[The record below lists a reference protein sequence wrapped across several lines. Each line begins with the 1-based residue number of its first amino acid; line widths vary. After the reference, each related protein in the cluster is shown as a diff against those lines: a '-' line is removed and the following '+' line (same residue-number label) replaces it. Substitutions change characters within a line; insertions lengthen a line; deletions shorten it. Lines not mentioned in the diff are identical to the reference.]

1 MDYLDLTIEELHNL
15 IKSHQVS
22 YKDLVKEALKRAKE
36 SKLNGFVTILEE
48 ALNLDLDES
57 KIESPLYGIP
67 YGLKDN
73 FSTKGILSTGCSN
86 ILKNYV
92 PVFNATAYQ
101 KLQDAQAVL
110 IGKTTMDEL
119 AMGGTGCNANNG
131 VVHNP
136 YDFDRITGGSSS
148 GSACIVAS
156 GIVPF
161 AIGSDTG
168 DSVRKPAAYCGV
180 VGFKPTYGRISR
192 FGLFPFAQSMD
203 HVAFFTRSVKDS
215 AYVLEALQGHD
226 QYDATC
232 SIKEYAPMSLKG
244 DLKGR
249 RIALIKGAMKAMH
262 NEKIIANVNSVINK
276 MKELGCEFVECDIDY
291 KLLRAI
297 YSVYMVIT
305 CAEATSNN
313 SNLDGIKFGLHV
325 DGNSADESMMNTR
338 TEGFGEFIKRRFVL
352 GSYALARE
360 NQDKLF
366 LRAQR
371 VRRLLVEKLHEIL
384 KDADAIFVP
393 CSDHIAPLIK
403 DSTSVLSN
411 SLDEDNLIIE
421 NILTLGNFSG
431 MPSITIPSGL
441 VDGMPVAVNLM
452 SELFEDE
459 KVLDIAYGLEKALG
473 FKNMMKKEGK

>member
-15 IKSHQVS
+15 IKTHQVC
-22 YKDLVKEALKRAKE
+22 YKDLVSEAIERAKA

-48 ALNLDLDES
+48 AKDLDLDE
-57 KIESPLYGIP
+57 KNIDSPLYGIP

-92 PVFNATAYQ
+92 PVFNATAYEH
-101 KLQDAQAVL
+101 LQNAGAVL

-119 AMGGTGCNANNG
+119 AMGGTGCNANIG

-136 YDFDRITGGSSS
+136 YDFDRIPGGSSS
-148 GSACIVAS
+148 GSAVCVAS
-156 GIVPF
+156 GITPF

-168 DSVRKPAAYCGV
+168 DSVRKPAAYCGI

-215 AYVLEALQGHD
+215 VYVLEALQGHD
-226 QYDATC
+226 EYDATC
-232 SIKEYAPMSLKG
+232 SIRNYEPITLTGNLKG
-244 DLKGR
+244 KK
-249 RIALIKGAMKAMH
+249 IALIKGINKSLH
-262 NEKIIANVNSVINK
+262 NEKIIANFNGVIAK
-276 MKELGCEFVECDIDY
+276 LKELGCEITEVNIDY

-297 YSVYMVIT
+297 YSVYMVIS

-325 DGNSADESMMNTR
+325 DGTTADESMMNTR

-352 GSYALARE
+352 GSYALARD
-360 NQDKLF
+360 NQEKLF

-371 VRRLLVEKLHEIL
+371 VRRLLVERLHEIL
-384 KDADAIFVP
+384 KDADAILTP
-393 CSDHIAPLIK
+393 CSDHVAPLIK
-403 DSTSVLSN
+403 DTTSVLSN
-411 SLDEDNLIIE
+411 TLDEDSLIIE
-421 NILTLGNFSG
+421 NNLALGNFSG
-431 MPSITIPSGL
+431 MPSITVPSGL

-452 SELFEDE
+452 GELFEDG
-459 KVLDIAYGLEKALG
+459 KVLDMAYGLESALG
-473 FKNMMKKEGK
+473 FKNMMKKEDK